1 MKVKVMVKVKAKTG
15 KEAKEIVVRI
25 MNMATREDE
34 LSDKPLIQS
43 WGWPK
48 EFKK

>member
-1 MKVKVMVKVKAKTG
+1 MKVKVMLKVKAKT
-15 KEAKEIVVRI
+15 KEEAKEKVIRI
-25 MNMATREDE
+25 MNMAQREDS
-34 LSDKPLIQS
+34 LSPQPLLQS

>member
-1 MKVKVMVKVKAKTG
+1 MKVKVMLKVKAKTG
-15 KEAKEIVVRI
+15 KEAKEKAIRI
-25 MNMATREDE
+25 MNMAQREDI
-34 LSDKPLIQS
+34 LSPQPLLQS